1 MVEFTEFTVEG
12 DAVLGYN
19 DDGSS
24 VTIDGK
30 RVEAIIAEAMGFPS
44 SDEFDAMINRLSSLR
59 KQGLMPAEDEPDIT
73 RTGLR
78 LKIEVEVI

>member
-24 VTIDGK
+24 VTINGK
-30 RVEAIIAEAMGFPS
+30 RVETIIAEALGFPS

-59 KQGLMPAEDEPDIT
+59 QQGLMPVEDEPDIT
-73 RTGLR
+73 REGLR
-78 LKIEVEVI
+78 LSIEVKVI